1 MFAPRVRLLS
11 ALVMVAV
18 AVPMT
23 SFAQS
28 ALRRS
33 GPAPEILRVAA
44 ASVGAIYGTVIDDRG
59 TPVEGAVVS
68 ALGSSTAFAV
78 TDRGGA
84 YHLADLPAGPYV
96 VRAHRDG
103 FAGTRSTLVNVR
115 PAARAPSSFTLRR
128 TGADAPEM
136 TAAGIPGVEALAAP
150 RDESAVAWRLR
161 RLTRSVLKEDR
172 GLSLDSVEDEWLAE
186 PTPGF
191 LSRAFDASARF
202 ASNVFSDWP
211 LSGQVNFL
219 TATAYDDSDDMV
231 TFGPAS
237 GVAFFAVGAPVG
249 GHGDWSARAAM
260 NGGDLTSWTMA
271 GDYTSR
277 PSARHRVGLGMTYSI
292 QAYRGGNV
300 AALEA
305 VPDGHRKVAAIHGTH
320 EFPLSARFSLGY
332 GGRYEHYDYLGGYGL
347 LSPSGRLTFDATAS
361 TSVYAK
367 AFLQQVAPG
376 AEEFVPPPDAHWVP
390 PQRTFATLTGGRFQ
404 TERVGHVE
412 VGATRRYQGGALTL
426 AAFQQVVDDQLVT
439 VFGAADPDRLVAA
452 GGHYGIASAGDAV
465 SRGWSAAVERTF
477 SPHVQ
482 GRLTYTTFSAVWVG
496 PRSADRRALAAV
508 APQALDPDT
517 RVHDLSMSLDAEVP
531 RTDTSIAV
539 LYKLNSG
546 FAESLAVPMG
556 NGRFDVQL
564 RQGLPFLDGAGDW
577 QMLIGLRSLFRPS
590 LDERSVYDE
599 LLVVRAP
606 KRVIGGLQVRF

>member
-11 ALVMVAV
+11 AVVTAFV

-28 ALRRS
+28 ASRRS
-33 GPAPEILRVAA
+33 GSAPEVVRVAA
-44 ASVGAIYGTVIDDRG
+44 ASVGVIYGTVVDDRG
-59 TPVEGAVVS
+59 SPVEGAVVS

-84 YHLADLPAGPYV
+84 YRLADLPAGPYV

-128 TGADAPEM
+128 TGPEAPAVA
-136 TAAGIPGVEALAAP
+136 AAGVPGVDAVASP
-150 RDESAVAWRLR
+150 RDESTVAWRLR
-161 RLTRSVLKEDR
+161 RLTRSVLKEE
-172 GLSLDSVEDEWLAE
+172 GGVSLDAVDDEWLAE
-186 PTPGF
+186 PAPGF
-191 LSRAFDASARF
+191 FTRAVDASARF
-202 ASNVFSDWP
+202 ASNVFSAWP

-219 TATAYDDSDDMV
+219 TATAYDDTDEMV

-237 GVAFFAVGAPVG
+237 GVAFFAVGAPAG
-249 GHGDWSARAAM
+249 DHGDWSARAAM

-277 PSARHRVGLGMTYSI
+277 ASARHRIGLGMTYSI

-320 EFPLSARFSLGY
+320 EFPLSTRFRINY
-332 GGRYEHYDYLGGYGL
+332 GGRYEHYDYLGGHGL
-347 LSPSGRLTFDATAS
+347 LSPSARLSFAATAS

-367 AFLQQVAPG
+367 AFIQQVAPG
-376 AEEFVPPPDAHWVP
+376 AEEFVPPANAHWVP
-390 PQRTFATLTGGRFQ
+390 PQRTFAPLTGGSFR

-412 VGATRRYQGGALTL
+412 LGATRRFRSGAVTL

-439 VFGAADPDRLVAA
+439 VFGAADPDRLIAA

-477 SPHVQ
+477 SQHVN
-482 GRLTYTTFSAVWVG
+482 GRVTYMTYSAEWVG
-496 PRSADRRALAAV
+496 PGTGDRRALAAV
-508 APQALDPDT
+508 APQALEPDT

-531 RTDTSIAV
+531 QTDTRVAV

-577 QMLIGLRSLFRPS
+577 EMLIGVRSLFRPS
-590 LDERSVYDE
+590 LDDRSVYDE

>member
-11 ALVMVAV
+11 ALVTASLAV
-18 AVPMT
+18 STASLAQVP
-23 SFAQS
+23 ARRAGAS
-28 ALRRS
+28 A
-33 GPAPEILRVAA
+33 EIVRVAA
-44 ASVGAIYGTVIDDRG
+44 ASVGTIYGTVIDDLG
-59 TPVEGAVVS
+59 SPVEGAVVS
-68 ALGSSTAFAV
+68 ALGGSTAFAV
-78 TDRGGA
+78 TDRGGQ
-84 YHLADLPAGPYV
+84 YHLPDLPAGPYV
-96 VRAHRDG
+96 VRVHRDG

-115 PAARAPSSFTLRR
+115 PAGRAPSSFTLRR
-128 TGADAPEM
+128 TDATTPELA
-136 TAAGIPGVEALAAP
+136 AAGVPVVDALSTP
-150 RDESAVAWRLR
+150 RDESAMAWRLR
-161 RLTRSVLKEDR
+161 RLTRSVLKDEA
-172 GLSLDSVEDEWLAE
+172 GISLDQIDDTWLHQE
-186 PTPGF
+186 GPGF
-191 LSRAFDASARF
+191 LTRAFDASARF
-202 ASNVFSDWP
+202 ASNVFSGWP

-219 TATAYDDSDDMV
+219 TATAFDDTDDIV

-249 GHGDWSARAAM
+249 DDGDWSARAAM

-277 PSARHRVGLGMTYSI
+277 PSARHQVGLGMTYSI

-305 VPDGHRKVAAIHGTH
+305 VPDGHRKVAAIHGRH
-320 EFPLSARFSLGY
+320 ELPISARFRVGY

-347 LSPSGRLTFDATAS
+347 LSPSGRLTFLATPS

-367 AFLQQVAPG
+367 ASLQQVAPG
-376 AEEFVPPPDAHWVP
+376 AEEFVPPANAHWVP
-390 PQRTFATLTGGRFQ
+390 PQRTFAPLSGGRFQ

-412 VGATRRYQGGALTL
+412 VGATRRFSGGSVTVAT
-426 AAFQQVVDDQLVT
+426 FQQVVDNQLVT

-452 GGHYGIASAGDAV
+452 GGHYGVASAGDAV
-465 SRGWSAAVERTF
+465 SRGWTASVERAF
-477 SPHVQ
+477 SPHVHS
-482 GRLTYTTFSAVWVG
+482 RVAYTTVATAWAA
-496 PRSADRRALAAV
+496 PDAADRRALAAV
-508 APQALDPDT
+508 APQALAPDT

-531 RTDTSIAV
+531 QTDTHVAV

-577 QMLIGLRSLFRPS
+577 EMLIGVRSLFRPS
-590 LDERSVYDE
+590 LEDRSVFDE

>member
-11 ALVMVAV
+11 AVVAALVA
-18 AVPMT
+18 APAA
-23 SFAQS
+23 SLAQT
-28 ALRRS
+28 AARRNATAS
-33 GPAPEILRVAA
+33 EIVRVAA
-44 ASVGAIYGTVIDDRG
+44 GSVGAIYGTVLDDRG
-59 TPVEGAVVS
+59 QPVEGAVVS
-68 ALGSSTAFAV
+68 ALGGSTAFAV
-78 TDRGGA
+78 TDRGGQ
-84 YHLADLPAGPYV
+84 YHLPDLPAGPYV

-128 TGADAPEM
+128 TAETPEV
-136 TAAGIPGVEALAAP
+136 TAAGVPVVDALSSP

-161 RLTRSVLKEDR
+161 RLTRSVLKDEHGGVALED
-172 GLSLDSVEDEWLAE
+172 LDDAWLAE
-186 PTPGF
+186 ETPGF

-219 TATAYDDSDDMV
+219 TATAYDDTDDMV

-237 GVAFFAVGAPVG
+237 GVAFIAVGAPVG
-249 GHGDWSARAAM
+249 DHGDWSARAAM

-271 GDYTSR
+271 GDYASR
-277 PSARHRVGLGMTYSI
+277 PSTRHRLALGMTYSI
-292 QAYRGGNV
+292 QAYRGGNL

-320 EFPLSARFSLGY
+320 EFPVSARLRVGY

-347 LSPSGRLTFDATAS
+347 LSPSGRITLEATPT

-367 AFLQQVAPG
+367 ASLQQVAPG
-376 AEEFVPPPDAHWVP
+376 AEEFVPPADAHWVP
-390 PQRTFATLTGGRFQ
+390 PQRTFAPLSGGAFQ

-412 VGATRRYQGGALTL
+412 LGATRRFGGGAVTL
-426 AAFQQVVDDQLVT
+426 ATFQQVVDNQLVT
-439 VFGAADPDRLVAA
+439 VFGAADPDRLIAA
-452 GGHYGIASAGDAV
+452 GGHYGVASAGDAV

-477 SPHVQ
+477 SDHVH
-482 GRLTYTTFSAVWVG
+482 GRVTYTTVSSVWTA
-496 PRSADRRALAAV
+496 PAAADRRALATV
-508 APQALDPDT
+508 ALPVLDPDA
-517 RVHDLSMSLDAEVP
+517 RIHDLSMALDAEVP
-531 RTDTSIAV
+531 QTDTRVAV

-564 RQGLPFLDGAGDW
+564 RQGLPFLSGAGDW
-577 QMLIGLRSLFRPS
+577 EMLIGLRSLFRPS
-590 LDERSVYDE
+590 LDDRSLYDE